1 MVTPQEKERARR
13 AFEDLTRRARHAAS
27 KSLEFQR
34 NAEGLLN
41 EKAIVVQEYDT
52 RIRQLRAKEEEAF
65 RASVQLGNQADR
77 AAKIAGIR

>member
-1 MVTPQEKERARR
+1 MVTPQERERARR
-13 AFEDLTRRARHAAS
+13 AFEDLTRRARHAAR
-27 KSLEFQR
+27 KSTEFQR
-34 NAEGLLN
+34 IAEGLLK
-41 EKAIVVQEYDT
+41 EKAIVVQEYDA